1 VLRVAWSVAD
11 LAGHDHLALDDV
23 GRALY
28 LKKGLT
34 P

>member
-1 VLRVAWSVAD
+1 MQYVAWSLAD
-11 LAGHDHLALDDV
+11 IDGRPQLGGEHV